1 MLKGSHTADIKEQII
16 HKALRYKNM
25 QRQFAVYIGYF
36 TFTNFLYIQVHV
48 FSYN

>member
-1 MLKGSHTADIKEQII
+1 MPKGSHTADSKAKII

-25 QRQFAVYIGYF
+25 KRQFAVYIGYF